1 LTYGLS
7 HNQIIQIGYIKQFGY
22 KINDETGRD
31 FLVVGLY
38 FEAFGKKA
46 LQPIQTDVLK
56 DN

>member
-7 HNQIIQIGYIKQFGY
+7 HNQIIQIGYIKQFSY